1 MATDSVKFLNEKCLL
16 SAYITA
22 WRELVEAENGFRVR
36 GYMGH
41 LHAKL
46 GQILG
51 AEIIKGKAEV
61 TSRRDPGTGDY
72 IRQAEVYALSPADMR
87 KLYDMIRDEIRT
99 ERRARDDMAVPAV
112 IEAIKA
118 LRDEPKRYWDADVDN
133 FADELITRLQGES

>member
-1 MATDSVKFLNEKCLL
+1 MMATDSVKFLNTECLL
-16 SAYITA
+16 EVSSAVSRHQLENARYEDHIEDVV
-22 WRELVEAENGFRVR
+22 REQLGR
-36 GYMGH
+36 MLGH
-41 LHAKL
+41 LVMTEKATMHTMDYPDREEWIYRAEAYVLSIADAK
-46 GQILG
+46 
-51 AEIIKGKAEV
+51 
-61 TSRRDPGTGDY
+61 
-72 IRQAEVYALSPADMR
+72 